1 MAYNPKTY
9 NLYQNIDISVTL
21 EKAKTHFDNI
31 KGDAPSIS
39 IKSDNPFA
47 LAMRFARYIR
57 AFNEQMRDEVDIDE
71 TKYNLFKINH
81 FKDSVRISVI
91 VEEKKLEL
99 VNEQTGEKI

>member
-1 MAYNPKTY
+1 MAYNPRTY
-9 NLYQNIDISVTL
+9 NLFQNIDISVAL
-21 EKAKTHFDNI
+21 EKAKTHFDNVEV
-31 KGDAPSIS
+31 DAPSIS
-39 IKSDNPFA
+39 IKTDNPFA
-47 LAMRFARYIR
+47 LAMKFARYIR

-71 TKYNLFKINH
+71 TKYNLFKISH